1 MEKETARFQK
11 KFLQETVS
19 ETMNFERNLSWKIM
33 TMFIPKHCPV
43 ALVMDFYCC
52 TKKEKKRGS
61 LRFLLWHTRSVY
73 DVGDM
78 FTVSNQISN
87 KREFFY
93 LAKLFLVSFHVD
105 SNTIALKVHCNA
117 MQILCKN

>member
-1 MEKETARFQK
+1 MENNDNVYTQTLSGRTGDGFLLLYQK
-11 KFLQETVS
+11 G
-19 ETMNFERNLSWKIM
+19 
-33 TMFIPKHCPV
+33 
-43 ALVMDFYCC
+43 
-52 TKKEKKRGS
+52 KKRGS

-105 SNTIALKVHCNA
+105 PNTIALKVHCNA
-117 MQILCKN
+117 MQILCKD